1 MKKIYLLLLAAVSPL
16 FYGQLFAQQYNVFI
30 DSARTAIDAGNCDAA
45 SRNLNKVP
53 PAARQ
58 QSDYLLTMGRAQD
71 CMKNNE
77 QALYY
82 YNKYLAVRTEDDS
95 VKRRVAELTDQ
106 KNRTASANN

>member
-1 MKKIYLLLLAAVSPL
+1 MKKIYFLLLAAVSPL
-16 FYGQLFAQQYNVFI
+16 FYDQLFAQQYNVFI
-30 DSARTAIDAGNCDAA
+30 DSASIAIDAGNCDAA

-58 QSDYLLTMGRAQD
+58 QADYLLTMGRAQD

-82 YNKYLAVRTEDDS
+82 YNK
-95 VKRRVAELTDQ
+95 
-106 KNRTASANN
+106 